1 MKKSLLLVFLT
12 LFVNFVICTAEVTQ
26 TLTID
31 SPQLSQMRM
40 SLLSG
45 STNYDGFIAITR
57 NQSSD
62 IPFPDDVS
70 PSPLTPS
77 ECRYLYNAAS
87 YLNNGLFGNNYP
99 NQQNN
104 NLSSI
109 NSALDYL
116 GNRDFVTPYFTARGV
131 NPPRRAL
138 DLIYLL
144 VNTSM
149 LYDCLYYEAVYTDP
163 DNFSKLKRIMED
175 GIDVIEAAE
184 VYFTEQAGTPIA
196 DGKAYWQYDY
206 TPASDCPYPSFVIP
220 QYRFNMYTAMGLAS
234 ILLYKSALIEG
245 NLPEAQLM
253 LERVNHVDEKLL
265 SDLIPAVF
273 PLENQSDSM
282 IAFHTSRSG
291 AYIESQSYLIQLI
304 GEAIPYFLAR
314 KRISTTDLSCYNY
327 FDNSYLI
334 SWANDVTLKIT
345 PSLDDWPYNDTHY
358 ATTDFP
364 SRLNPFPAECYYNS
378 STVTDDIL
386 DNYAWYY
393 QSKISE
399 IGNKFITHGNVI
411 SNNFQVLYSSNPDIP
426 LAEKILNRSIANP
439 IPAHGS
445 ISNSEFTILRK
456 QTSTNV
462 TEATAG
468 LINDPS
474 MYIVHENC
482 FNGGH
487 GHADQASFTFYN
499 KGQYFLID
507 PGYLP
512 YNEPL
517 KRKWGLSPYGHNMVI
532 LKPDTV
538 RENNTI
544 AGITQDIDE
553 AENYHYRPRGAFRFY
568 NRTSVSE
575 SMIVED
581 PCIKDYFQKSNDL
594 DILRLKLTYDD
605 TNFPSDHPELAL
617 PIADLDRTFIR
628 DNDIFVVYDN
638 VQTRLNCGPYEAW
651 NLLHFGSNTAITPA
665 DNTYALT
672 VGSETIDLVCGT
684 PNQQN
689 STASVAS
696 YPNSSELS
704 YNYHSRSKTVV
715 SSSSNPRF
723 LNVIIPR
730 SDDPVISR
738 VEQVLSTTGQ
748 FATKVRSWSSTD
760 PATEC
765 RTYIGG
771 QTSASN
777 NFTFSDRIIE
787 TDADLFLVSC
797 VNTLSELIVDNSFVM
812 NKGAFLTIGSTRIAD
827 TFTNNLESVSVEYKS
842 SRVDVTLNNASLI
855 YPRMRFYRNGVD
867 ADHFSARIRIPDA
880 NPVDEPVP
888 MVINPDFGFVTT
900 DIIQSLAYDET
911 YFYVNYSFLELTNG
925 GCDDGDLVIVKGEL
939 PVHTRSTDL
948 GIAGDVTIAGIMTIQ
963 SGVTVSI
970 SADSDLS
977 FAENAGII
985 NSGYLSIQGE
995 ENEGLVYLR
1004 NSSGQWMGL
1013 VNHVDGELT
1022 CEGAVIEGAVTAI
1035 ILRGSGLVKNCTISQ
1050 CGDGISVT
1058 NTQSFE
1064 IRNNTIHSCG
1074 TAVTIANV
1082 VMPEGSAYIT
1092 NNAIYNNSN
1101 GIRCYNSSPMI
1112 NDNNIHDNSDGG
1124 MVFYSES
1131 CPIVV
1136 DNLISNSGST
1146 ASVVPEI
1153 RLEKGSYPILDDGR
1167 NDINTD
1173 GSGYALFYRE
1183 SSDKLKHLEARNNFW
1198 SFNTEQTILNTIS
1211 PSNWSINVVPF
1222 CNSANTPYYI
1232 PEDPFKMALSAE
1244 SGGDFE
1250 TAVDL
1255 YRSIASST
1263 PDSLVAIQSL
1273 GRLNNMYALS
1283 DTLVP
1288 DLRSVYAQFISA
1300 CSDSTNEKSAEHL
1313 EIMLDRI
1320 DGNYPSALSS
1330 YEQLLNNST
1339 CTSDSLV
1346 YLLDIAYTI
1355 EEMLYDDSNKSENTG
1370 LAYYKYGLNITS
1382 RESALYTINS
1392 LWDRIFL
1399 NSEISDGYTYQTPA
1413 TIRVSN
1419 YPNPFNPT
1427 TTIKYSLP
1435 QSGMIQIS
1443 LYNIKGQW
1451 IKDLINEDKI
1461 MGNYKLVWDGTDA
1474 GGRSVSSGIYFVRA
1488 KTAGRYVNHK
1498 IMLLK

>member
-1 MKKSLLLVFLT
+1 
-12 LFVNFVICTAEVTQ
+12 
-26 TLTID
+26 
-31 SPQLSQMRM
+31 
-40 SLLSG
+40 
-45 STNYDGFIAITR
+45 
-57 NQSSD
+57 
-62 IPFPDDVS
+62 
-70 PSPLTPS
+70 
-77 ECRYLYNAAS
+77 
-87 YLNNGLFGNNYP
+87 
-99 NQQNN
+99 
-104 NLSSI
+104 
-109 NSALDYL
+109 
-116 GNRDFVTPYFTARGV
+116 
-131 NPPRRAL
+131 
-138 DLIYLL
+138 
-144 VNTSM
+144 
-149 LYDCLYYEAVYTDP
+149 
-163 DNFSKLKRIMED
+163 
-175 GIDVIEAAE
+175 
-184 VYFTEQAGTPIA
+184 
-196 DGKAYWQYDY
+196 
-206 TPASDCPYPSFVIP
+206 
-220 QYRFNMYTAMGLAS
+220 MYTALGIAS
-234 ILLYKSALIEG
+234 ILLHQSALIEG
-245 NLPEAQLM
+245 NLTEAQLM
-253 LERVNHVDEKLL
+253 LEKVNYVDEKLQSEL
-265 SDLIPAVF
+265 LPIVF

-282 IAFHTSRSG
+282 IAFHTSQSG
-291 AYIESQSYLIQLI
+291 AYIECQSYLIQLI

-314 KRISTTDLSCYNY
+314 KRISNANLPYNNY
-327 FDNSYLI
+327 FDNPFLI
-334 SWANDVTLKIT
+334 SWANDATMKIT

-358 ATTDFP
+358 AVGAAS
-364 SRLNPFPAECYYNS
+364 SRLNPFPAVCYYNS
-378 STVTDDIL
+378 SSVTEDIF
-386 DNYAWYY
+386 DNFACYY
-393 QSKISE
+393 QSKISVLD
-399 IGNKFITHGNVI
+399 NKFITHGQVI
-411 SNNFQVLYSSNPDIP
+411 SNNFQVIYSSNPDIP
-426 LAEKILNRSIANP
+426 LANKILNRSIANP
-439 IPAHGS
+439 IPAYGS

-462 TEATAG
+462 IEATNG
-468 LINDPS
+468 LINDPA
-474 MYIVHENC
+474 MYIVHENS

-487 GHADQASFTFYN
+487 GHADQTSFTFYN

-553 AENYHYRPRGAFRFY
+553 AENYHYRPRGAFRYY

-581 PCIKDYFQKSNDL
+581 PCIKDYFQKSDDL

-605 TNFPSDHPELAL
+605 TVFPAQHPELAQ

-651 NLLHFGSNTAITPA
+651 NLLHFGTNTAITPV

-689 STASVAS
+689 STLCENDL
-696 YPNSSELS
+696 YPNTSELP
-704 YNYHSRSKTVV
+704 YGQHKRSKTVV
-715 SSSSNPRF
+715 SSSSNPIF
-723 LNVIIPR
+723 LNVILPR
-730 SDDPVISR
+730 SGTSGTSR
-738 VEQVLSTTGQ
+738 VEQVLTTTGK

-760 PATEC
+760 PASEC

-771 QTSASN
+771 QTSAST
-777 NFTFSDRIIE
+777 NFAFSGRTIR
-787 TDADLFLVSC
+787 TDADLFMVSC
-797 VNTLSELIVDNSFVM
+797 VSTLSEIIVVDNSLVM
-812 NKGAFLTIGSTRIAD
+812 KKGTFLTIEDKKIVD
-827 TFTNNLESVSVEYKS
+827 TFDSSLESVSIEYRS
-842 SRVDVTLNNASLI
+842 HMIDITLNNPSVI
-855 YPRMRFYRNGVD
+855 SPRMKIYRNGVD
-867 ADHFSARIRIPDA
+867 ADHFSARIRTPDA
-880 NPVDEPVP
+880 NPIDEPVP

-900 DIIQSLAYDET
+900 DIIQSLAYDDT
-911 YFYVNYSFLELTNG
+911 YFYVNYSFLELTNE

-970 SADSDLS
+970 LADSDLS

-1050 CGDGISVT
+1050 CDDGISVT

-1173 GSGYALFYRE
+1173 GSGFALYYGI
-1183 SSDKLKHLEARNNFW
+1183 SSEKLKHLEARNNFW